1 MQNLENKHERKEP
14 NKKIVVLDG
23 YTENPG
29 DLSWEELAKLGDL
42 TVYDRTSLTD
52 EDEVIARLQ
61 GAEVAVTN
69 KTPITKR
76 VIDACPELKYITML
90 ATGYNVVDYQYAKEK
105 GIPLSN
111 IPTYGTA
118 SVGQF
123 AIAMLLEICHH
134 VAYHSQTVHEG
145 KWERCADWCYWDY
158 PLIELA
164 GKTMGIIGF
173 GRIGQQTGKVAKAL
187 GMQILAYDNYPSE
200 SGRAIGEYVD
210 LDTLLASSDVIAL
223 HCPLFP
229 ETQGIINRD
238 TIAKMKDG
246 VILLNNSRGP
256 LVVEQDL
263 ADALNSG
270 KIYAAGLDVVSTEP
284 IRGDN
289 PLLKAKNCILTPH
302 ISWAP
307 KESRQRIMDTAVEN
321 VRAYLDGKPIR
332 VVNP

>member
-1 MQNLENKHERKEP
+1 M
-14 NKKIVVLDG
+14 KIVVLDG

-29 DLSWEELAKLGDL
+29 DLSWDALEKYGEL
-42 TVYDRTSLTD
+42 TVYDRTPY
-52 EDEVIARLQ
+52 EDAAIAERI
-61 GAEVAVTN
+61 GDAEVVFTN
-69 KTPITKR
+69 KCPIRKP
-76 VIDACPELKYITML
+76 VFDACPGMKYISVL
-90 ATGYNVVDYQYAKEK
+90 ATGYNIVDVECAAEK
-105 GIPLSN
+105 GIPVSN

-123 AIAMLLEICHH
+123 AIALLLEICHH
-134 VAYHSQTVHEG
+134 VAHHSEAVHAG
-145 KWERCADWCYWDY
+145 RWERNPDWCFWDY

-173 GRIGQQTGKVAKAL
+173 GKIGQTTGRIAKAM
-187 GMQILAYDNYPSE
+187 GMRVLATGSRE
-200 SGRAIGEYVD
+200 TEAGREIAEYVD
-210 LDTLLASSDVIAL
+210 QDTLLRESDVIAL

-229 ETQGIINRD
+229 STRGIINRD

-246 VILLNNSRGP
+246 VILINNSRGQ

-270 KIYAAGLDVVSTEP
+270 KVLAAGLDVVSTEP

-289 PLLKAKNCILTPH
+289 PLLQAKNCFITPH

-307 KESRQRIMDTAVEN
+307 KEARVRIMDISARNLES
-321 VRAYLDGKPIR
+321 YLAGSPIN
-332 VVNP
+332 VVNGI